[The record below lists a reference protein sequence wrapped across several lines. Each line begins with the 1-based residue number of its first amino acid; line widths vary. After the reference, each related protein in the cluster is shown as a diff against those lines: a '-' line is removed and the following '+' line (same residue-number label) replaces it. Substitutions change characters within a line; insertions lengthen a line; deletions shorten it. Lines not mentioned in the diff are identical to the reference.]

1 MKKPRRITK
10 FTVETERT
18 YVFRSRG
25 RREIGWCVGCDAE
38 VEMANM
44 GEAAALAGVSELTVY
59 RCLEAGGL
67 HFTEDA
73 DGRLL
78 VCLDSLLG

>member
-1 MKKPRRITK
+1 MKRPRRITK

-18 YVFRSRG
+18 YIFRSRG
-25 RREIGWCVGCDAE
+25 REIVWCVGCDSE

-44 GEAAALAGVSELTVY
+44 GEAATIAGLSELTVY
-59 RCLEAGGL
+59 RRLEAGFL
-67 HFTEDA
+67 HFAEDA

-78 VCLDSLLG
+78 ICLSSLLK